1 MTFANY
7 YQILGLPSNSSVEDI
22 KRAYRQKARM
32 YHPDLNHSPGAK
44 DKFILVT
51 EAYEFL
57 IANLD
62 RITKNDDESYR
73 EAMEYWRKYRLDRS
87 RRKANAYA
95 RASYINFK
103 KTKFYRTTR
112 IFDGTTI
119 ILGLAFSILVIIF
132 TIYGYIYR
140 LNHPILGIN
149 PTFSMIMLLTTG
161 MVFFVMSIIF
171 LKAYLESSANR
182 KKKGKQNIHN

>member
-1 MTFANY
+1 MTYADYF
-7 YQILGLPSNSSVEDI
+7 QILGLPVNSSVEDI

-32 YHPDLNHSPGAK
+32 YHPDLNHSPDAK
-44 DKFILVT
+44 DKFILAT

-62 RITKNDDESYR
+62 RITTNDEESYR
-73 EAMEYWRKYRLDRS
+73 EAMEYWHKYRQNRAK
-87 RRKANAYA
+87 RRANAYA

-103 KTKFYRTTR
+103 KTKFYRATR

-132 TIYGYIYR
+132 TIYGYFFR
-140 LNHPILGIN
+140 LSHPIMGFN
-149 PTFSMIMLLTTG
+149 PTFSMVMLLIVG
-161 MVFFVMSIIF
+161 MAFFVMSIVF
-171 LKAYLESSANR
+171 LKAYIESSAKH
-182 KKKGKQNIHN
+182 KKKS

>member
-1 MTFANY
+1 MTYADYF
-7 YQILGLPSNSSVEDI
+7 QILGLPLNSSVEDI

-32 YHPDLNHSPGAK
+32 YHPDLNHSPDAK
-44 DKFILVT
+44 DKFILAT

-62 RITKNDDESYR
+62 RITKNDEESYR
-73 EAMEYWRKYRLDRS
+73 EAMEYWHKYRQDRAK
-87 RRKANAYA
+87 RRANAYA

-103 KTKFYRTTR
+103 KTKFYRATR

-119 ILGLAFSILVIIF
+119 ILGLAFSILVIVF

-140 LNHPILGIN
+140 LDDAVTGIN
-149 PTFSMIMLLTTG
+149 ATFSMVMLLTMG
-161 MVFFVMSIIF
+161 MVFFVMSIVF
-171 LKAYLESSANR
+171 LKAYLESSAKR
-182 KKKGKQNIHN
+182 KKKR

>member
-1 MTFANY
+1 MTLSY
-7 YQILGLPSNSSVEDI
+7 YYKLLGLSADASVDDI

-32 YHPDLNHSPGAK
+32 YHPDLNHAPDAK

-57 IANLD
+57 IANLE
-62 RITKNDDESYR
+62 RITNDDESYR
-73 EAMEYWRKYRLDRS
+73 QAMEDWHKYRQSRS

-103 KTKFYRTTR
+103 RTKFYRTTR

-119 ILGLAFSILVIIF
+119 ILGLSFSVLVIVF
-132 TIYGYIYR
+132 TMYGYIYR
-140 LNHPILGIN
+140 VHHPYPGLNPAL
-149 PTFSMIMLLTTG
+149 SMILLLFTG
-161 MVFFVMSIIF
+161 MVFFVVSLIF
-171 LKAYLESSANR
+171 LKAYIESSAKHR
-182 KKKGKQNIHN
+182 KKR